1 MAGICALPSFNRAP
15 SVRFDP
21 LGLRPHAVGRPD
33 VAAGEIE
40 QLAVGRMVGR
50 LDPLDMR
57 PDRRMALGEEFCEF
71 ALFRRRS
78 DDQDRACVGD
88 RLGDVL
94 EEGLVLGDPMTRSL
108 LAVMDVADSMVR
120 ADDSLVRLLDVEM
133 ENPRPAVVDPDD
145 RMEMTRHVRLLLR
158 SFYPNAPLER

>member
-71 ALFRRRS
+71 VLLARRP
-78 DDQDRACVGD
+78 DDEDRARVGD
-88 RLGDVL
+88 RLGDRL
-94 EEGLVLGDPMTRSL
+94 EEGVVLRDAMAGALLPM
-108 LAVMDVADSMVR
+108 MDVADRVVG
-120 ADDSLVRLLDVEM
+120 ADDGLVRLLDVEM

-145 RMEMTRHVRLLLR
+145 RMEMTRHVRLLIR